1 MNYTWFDHTHTGDV
15 PAPAEPVPPVGFLG
29 AGAMGL
35 PMLLN
40 LRKTRPDIPVYV
52 FGRSPERLAR
62 ALNSGA
68 VAATSIDHLMGTS
81 RVVISMLPDL
91 PELYDVLDNVKL
103 SELRVPTV
111 LVVASSVNA
120 DSLKEFAAWSDI
132 ESRGL
137 LRVVDAPVSGGTV
150 GAEAGT
156 LAIMLGGAKID
167 VDIVMPILRT
177 MGKPVYFGPL
187 GAGQVAKA
195 CNQMIVAATMT
206 ALSEAAIIAERSGLD
221 VDEMFECLGGGYA
234 GSRLMQDKRPRLINQ
249 DYRPGGMAKYMTK
262 DLESA
267 RAVAAST
274 GTVAP
279 QLDILFDLFSGLVTK
294 GLGDS
299 DLAVV
304 HQYLQDVR
312 V

>member
-1 MNYTWFDHTHTGDV
+1 MNHPLFDQTRTGDALAAAE
-15 PAPAEPVPPVGFLG
+15 PAPSVGFLG

-40 LRKTRPDIPVYV
+40 LRKTRPDIRVYV
-52 FGRSPERLAR
+52 YGRSAARLAS
-62 ALNSGA
+62 AINSGA
-68 VAATSIDHLMGTS
+68 VSATSVHHLMGAS
-81 RVVISMLPDL
+81 RIVISMLPDL
-91 PELYDVLDNVKL
+91 PELYDVLDGVKL

-120 DSLKEFAAWSDI
+120 DSLKEFAAWSDT

-137 LRVVDAPVSGGTV
+137 LRVIDAPVSGGTG

-156 LAIMLGGAKID
+156 LAIMVGGASID
-167 VDIVMPILRT
+167 VDIVMPILQT
-177 MGKPVYFGPL
+177 MGKPVHFGPL

-206 ALSEAAIIAERSGLD
+206 ALSEAAILAERSGLD
-221 VDEMFECLGGGYA
+221 IGELFECLGGGFA
-234 GSRLMQDKRPRLINQ
+234 GSRLMQDKRQRLIDR

-262 DLESA
+262 DLDSA

-279 QLDILFDLFSGLVTK
+279 QLDVLRELFSGLVTK
-294 GLGDS
+294 GMGDS

-304 HQYLQDVR
+304 HQYLQDVG